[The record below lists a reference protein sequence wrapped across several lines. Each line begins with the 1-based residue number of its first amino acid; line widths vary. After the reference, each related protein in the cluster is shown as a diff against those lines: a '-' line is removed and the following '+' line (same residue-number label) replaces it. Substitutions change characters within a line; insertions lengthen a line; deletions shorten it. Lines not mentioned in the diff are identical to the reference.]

1 MNDLID
7 KFLNE
12 QTTPVEEHRLANMLR
27 QEADID
33 AWIEEDETDGL
44 LCRGGR
50 RSRRGRRSWA

>member
-27 QEADID
+27 QEPDID
-33 AWIEEDETDGL
+33 AWIEEDETDTYE
-44 LCRGGR
+44 RIVSQRHR
-50 RSRRGRRSWA
+50 RRLVR